1 MSIVNTFSLQSNRQI
16 KINFDGGDLSS
27 DAGLLLIKE
36 FISKLGIER
45 LLNRSFKTNDSAV
58 FRYHTDR
65 DNLLQ
70 MIYMIM
76 AGYFEDDASDELTKD
91 HVFKA
96 VLEKSALASQPTVSR
111 FFNRMDEDTLKQF
124 QEISQILRKRIY
136 SIQMPQ
142 AVILD
147 LDSTLLA
154 AYGKQEGRA
163 FNFHY
168 RSNGYHPLV
177 CYDGITGDL
186 IKIQLRDG
194 AAYSCTGVTDFLQPI
209 LDEYLNDYPT
219 IHLLL
224 RGDSGFATPDLYKQC
239 EENGTSYVIRLME
252 NFIKESKSGFDFSA
266 VSSHN
271 RIVNANRV
279 QVHALA
285 YNIFNWFRRLVLSA
299 KMRKQRIDTVRLK
312 LLKIATKVV
321 HSARYIT
328 FKLCSSCPYK
338 EEFYDPLS
346 AIGKLN
352 VQLE

>member
-1 MSIVNTFSLQSNRQI
+1 MSIVNTSSLQSNRQI

-91 HVFKA
+91 PIFKA

-285 YNIFNWFRRLVLSA
+285 YNIFNWFR
-299 KMRKQRIDTVRLK
+299 
-312 LLKIATKVV
+312 
-321 HSARYIT
+321 
-328 FKLCSSCPYK
+328 
-338 EEFYDPLS
+338 
-346 AIGKLN
+346 
-352 VQLE
+352 

>member
-91 HVFKA
+91 PVFKA

-328 FKLCSSCPYK
+328 FKLCSSCPY
-338 EEFYDPLS
+338 
-346 AIGKLN
+346 GKCFKDILN
-352 VQLE
+352 TLYSN